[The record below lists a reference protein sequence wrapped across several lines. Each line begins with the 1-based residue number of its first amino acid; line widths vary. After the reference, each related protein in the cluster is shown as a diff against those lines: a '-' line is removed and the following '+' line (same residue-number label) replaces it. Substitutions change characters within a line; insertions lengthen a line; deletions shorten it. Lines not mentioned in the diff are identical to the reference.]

1 VSALLPLAITLVL
14 LVAGGAAW
22 FAALLVTRRARIDL
36 DRRVNLVGDAP
47 QAPLPGEVV
56 AVAPR
61 ANPLAALGT
70 SVRRLFTLGASRRWG
85 MRAGGLLL
93 IAIAIAAGVCA
104 WLLTHTALRFSYW
117 IAIPATV
124 AGFVLAPRWLL
135 QRQQRRTEQQF
146 MMLFP
151 DAIDMIIRM
160 LRAGLP
166 ITAATRNVGD
176 EAPAPVNLVFR
187 AIADQVDIGVP
198 FEASIAA
205 AGESIGLPD
214 FRFFAVAIALQR
226 ETGGNLAAT
235 LEILADIIRKRR
247 NVRLRAQAATGEIRM
262 SAYILGTLPF
272 LVTGAFLV
280 ISPGYL
286 TPLAVDPRGH
296 VIVGAALLGLTL
308 AYLTMRRML
317 HSVTMA

>member
-1 VSALLPLAITLVL
+1 
-14 LVAGGAAW
+14 
-22 FAALLVTRRARIDL
+22 
-36 DRRVNLVGDAP
+36 
-47 QAPLPGEVV
+47 
-56 AVAPR
+56 
-61 ANPLAALGT
+61 
-70 SVRRLFTLGASRRWG
+70 
-85 MRAGGLLL
+85 
-93 IAIAIAAGVCA
+93 
-104 WLLTHTALRFSYW
+104 
-117 IAIPATV
+117 
-124 AGFVLAPRWLL
+124 
-135 QRQQRRTEQQF
+135 
-146 MMLFP
+146 
-151 DAIDMIIRM
+151 MIIRM

-166 ITAATRNVGD
+166 ITAAARNVGD
-176 EAPAPVNLVFR
+176 EAPAPVNLVFQS
-187 AIADQVDIGVP
+187 IADQVDIGVP
-198 FEASIAA
+198 FEAAIAA
-205 AGESIGLPD
+205 AGESVGLPD

-262 SAYILGTLPF
+262 SAYILGALPF

-286 TPLAVDPRGH
+286 TPLATDPRGH

>member
-1 VSALLPLAITLVL
+1 MTALLPLGVTLL
-14 LVAGGAAW
+14 LLIAGAGTW
-22 FAALLVTRRARIDL
+22 LAALLLTRRARIGL
-36 DRRVNLVGDAP
+36 AQRVNLVSDAP
-47 QAPLPGEVV
+47 QAPVQVEV
-56 AVAPR
+56 ALDAPR
-61 ANPLAALGT
+61 DSPLTAMGARI
-70 SVRRLFTLGASRRWG
+70 RRLFTLGTRRRWG
-85 MRAGGLLL
+85 MRANGSLL
-93 IAIAIAAGVCA
+93 IGIGTVAGVGA
-104 WLLTHTALRFSYW
+104 WLLTHTALQFSYW
-117 IAIPATV
+117 IAVPASA
-124 AGFVLAPRWLL
+124 AGFMLAPRWLL

-176 EAPAPVNLVFR
+176 EAPAPVNRVFR
-187 AIADQVDIGVP
+187 SIADQVDIGVP
-198 FEASIAA
+198 FEAAIAA

-214 FRFFAVAIALQR
+214 FRFFSVAIALQR
-226 ETGGNLAAT
+226 ETGGNLATT

-286 TPLAVDPRGH
+286 TPLATDPRGH

-308 AYLTMRRML
+308 AYVTMRRML